1 MELDDQIDKVLKLAE
16 EKIQKK
22 KEETEKIEKVKASL
36 LEPEKEVFLN
46 VYFVLL
52 KYWILGK
59 NYVLQFQISVM
70 HLKL

>member
-36 LEPEKEVFLN
+36 LEPEKEVF
-46 VYFVLL
+46 F
-52 KYWILGK
+52 KCI
-59 NYVLQFQISVM
+59 FCFSIEF
-70 HLKL
+70 